1 VATSKT
7 ILRDTRLPSEPP
19 QPVRVQD
26 ALATIADSASYVEWK
41 DAQVAGA
48 PGVIKSI
55 VEAWRDREDWRAVIP
70 VTYDWAPPSHGEV
83 GDDYLA
89 RIIELV
95 APAETTSP
103 AELATVTAA
112 AQAYVLSVIGDPDFA
127 DYAWFWSGACAF
139 GFDQFYPETLATSGQ
154 WVSSSF
160 AFKGYGA
167 EDDPVYC
174 PML

>member
-7 ILRDTRLPSEPP
+7 ILRNARLPTVPPEPL
-19 QPVRVQD
+19 RVQD
-26 ALATIADSASYVEWK
+26 ALATVADSASYVEWK
-41 DAQVAGA
+41 DAQVAGL

-55 VEAWRDREDWRAVIP
+55 VEAWRDREDWRAVSP
-70 VTYDWAPPSHGEV
+70 TQYQWAPPAHAET

-95 APAETTSP
+95 APADTSSP
-103 AELATVTAA
+103 AEIAAATAA
-112 AQAYVLSVIGDPDFA
+112 AQAYVLGEIGNPTFA
-127 DYAWFWSGACAF
+127 NYAWFWSGACAY
-139 GFDQFYPETLATSGQ
+139 GFDTNDAETRITSGQ
-154 WVSSSF
+154 WISSSF
-160 AFKGYGA
+160 VFKGLGA